1 MTLKNT
7 SKMIA
12 SKKNKENSTD
22 MVKNTA
28 KSTLRLVLGD
38 QLNPLH
44 SWFTAVDDNIIYVL
58 MELRQETD
66 YVLHHA
72 QKILAIFAGM
82 RDFAAQ
88 LKAAGHRVHY
98 VQIDDAANLPT
109 ITDNL
114 SALMSHYQATTFE
127 YQAPDEWRLDVQ
139 LADFAKS
146 LSKSSKISAQMVDT
160 EHFFTARDEVATIF
174 GERKKWLMETFYRQM
189 RVKHNVLIEEGSK
202 PPKPVGDQWNFD
214 AENRK
219 AWPGLPVA
227 PADIRLLNSKSDR
240 KTHDHA
246 ALWATIVSAGVK
258 SFGEPNAAKFGW
270 PLNRAEA
277 LAQLNTFIDQVLP
290 NFGDFEDAMSSKSWR
305 LFHSLLSFSMNVKML
320 NPHEVVVKAE
330 AAGRSGAAPLAA
342 VEGFIRQILG
352 WREFVRGF
360 YWAKMAESAGVNADA
375 SYADNNYFNHQLP
388 LPQWF
393 WTGDTK
399 MRCMAASVGQSL
411 EQAYAHHIQRLMV
424 IGNFALL
431 AGLNPKELHHW
442 YLGVYVDAFEWVEL
456 PNTVGMSQFADGGL
470 LATKPYTSSA
480 AYIDRMSDYCK
491 GCHYDKKLREDTPT
505 KKACPFNALYWDF
518 HVKHADKLS
527 ANPRIGM
534 VYQQL
539 KKMDAGKIETL
550 QAQAASLRER
560 LDQL

>member
-1 MTLKNT
+1 MALKNT

-12 SKKNKENSTD
+12 DKKNKEND
-22 MVKNTA
+22 AN
-28 KSTLRLVLGD
+28 TLRLILGD

-44 SWFTAVDDNIIYVL
+44 SWFKAIDNTVVYVL

-72 QKILAIFAGM
+72 QKIIAIFAGM

-88 LKAAGHRVHY
+88 LEAAGHRVHY
-98 VQIDDAANLPT
+98 IKIDDAANFPT

-114 SALMSHYQATTFE
+114 SALISHYQATVFE
-127 YQAPDEWRLDVQ
+127 YQAPDEWRLDVL

-146 LSKSSKISAQMVDT
+146 LSKSSKISAQMVDS
-160 EHFFTARDEVATIF
+160 EHFFTSRYEVATIF
-174 GERKKWLMETFYRQM
+174 GERKKWLMETSYRQM
-189 RVKHNVLIEEGSK
+189 RVKHSVLIEEGSK

-227 PADIRLLNSKSDR
+227 PADIRIVDR
-240 KTHDHA
+240 KTYDHS
-246 ALWATIVSAGVK
+246 ALWDSIVKAGVK
-258 SFGEPNAAKFGW
+258 SFGEPNAATFGW

-277 LAQLNTFIDQVLP
+277 LVQLDTFITQVLP

-320 NPHEVVVKAE
+320 NPREVVAKAE

-360 YWAKMAESAGVNADA
+360 YWAKMQDSAGVNPDA
-375 SYADNNYFNHQLP
+375 SYADNNFFNHQLP
-388 LPQWF
+388 LPQWL
-393 WTGDTK
+393 WTGNTK
-399 MRCMAASVGQSL
+399 MRCMVAAVGQSL

-442 YLGVYVDAFEWVEL
+442 YLGVYIDAFEWVEL

-518 HVKHADKLS
+518 HVKHADKLA

-539 KKMDAGKIETL
+539 KKMDAGKIEAL
-550 QAQAASLRER
+550 QVQAASLRER